1 MFSYF
6 LPLDF
11 AHNCFQLC
19 EITLFKEVGLCFNW
33 SGCCFA
39 TIHFQ
44 SELNLLS
51 QKVAL

>member
-1 MFSYF
+1 MFQYF

-11 AHNCFQLC
+11 IHNCFQLC
-19 EITLFKEVGLCFNW
+19 KITLFKESGLYFNW
-33 SGCCFA
+33 SGYWFA

-51 QKVAL
+51 QELAL